1 MLDEISKKMLKIVY
15 GFGVERK
22 KLLDEKL
29 ISPYRSSTGLRA
41 IFSHVP
47 KTSFYRRLKNLERK
61 GYIIIKGKKRL
72 SRNYEII
79 NGEKI
84 VISSR
89 YSRSRELKLT
99 EKGKKTVSSF
109 LANEIPKKIHIS
121 TDERVEE
128 IPFVNAVEYLRINF
142 GIEIHA
148 AFFHLLNRIEKEKFP
163 VNLEELGKE
172 MSRKK

>member
-22 KLLDEKL
+22 KLLDEEL
-29 ISPYRSSTGLRA
+29 VPPYRSSTGLRA

-47 KTSFYRRLKNLERK
+47 KTSFYRKLKNLEKK
-61 GYIIIKGKKRL
+61 GYIIIRGKKRL

-84 VISSR
+84 VIPSR
-89 YSRSRELKLT
+89 YSRSRELELT
-99 EKGKKTVSSF
+99 EKGKKTISSF
-109 LANEIPKKIHIS
+109 LANEIPRKIHIS
-121 TDERVEE
+121 TDEGVKE

-148 AFFHLLNRIEKEKFP
+148 AFFHLLNRIEKGKFP

-172 MSRKK
+172 ISREK

>member
-1 MLDEISKKMLKIVY
+1 MLDEISQKMLKTVY

-22 KLLDEKL
+22 KLPDEKL
-29 ISPYRSSTGLRA
+29 IPPYRSSTGLRT
-41 IFSHVP
+41 IFSHIP
-47 KTSFYRRLKNLERK
+47 KTSFYRRLKNLERE
-61 GYIIIKGKKRL
+61 GYIIIRDKKRL
-72 SRNYEII
+72 SRNYEMI

-84 VISSR
+84 VIPSR

-109 LANEIPKKIHIS
+109 LANEIPRKIHIS
-121 TDERVEE
+121 TDGRVEE

-148 AFFHLLNRIEKEKFP
+148 AFFHLLNRMEKKKFP
-163 VNLEELGKE
+163 VNLEELGE
-172 MSRKK
+172 EISREK